1 MMYNE
6 EYKNDIEK
14 LYDCQ
19 KNEDIAAINDF
30 CKKYYGK
37 LDICHIP
44 DLMRMFNGTAACWE
58 QNEFIVNLLDDIVE
72 NYGQDAVNAIVE
84 NTEILIE
91 ERSIEC
97 LSLILTMI
105 LFWHENL
112 QLDIISPI
120 SSGDKR
126 ILELY
131 RKEIYKKMN
140 YIKGDQRKLLE
151 EIVKKM
157 QFM

>member
-1 MMYNE
+1 M
-6 EYKNDIEK
+6 
-14 LYDCQ
+14 
-19 KNEDIAAINDF
+19 
-30 CKKYYGK
+30 
-37 LDICHIP
+37 
-44 DLMRMFNGTAACWE
+44 
-58 QNEFIVNLLDDIVE
+58 
-72 NYGQDAVNAIVE
+72 NAIVE

-91 ERSIEC
+91 ERFVEC